1 MKVRTERHH
10 NLARHIIAIVCVTA
24 FALMITLQPTYAQH
38 WARPNVPVDLE
49 PPAGHDV
56 FLRGH
61 AIGTQNYMC
70 LPSGAGF
77 AWTLVG
83 PQATLFADNGRQ
95 SMTHFL
101 SINPIDNLPR
111 ATWQHSRDT
120 SSAWAKLSAASS
132 DPAFV
137 APGAIP
143 WFKLEVVG
151 TQDGPTGGDRLSE
164 TTFIQRINTV
174 GGMAPSTG
182 CAVSTDIG
190 KRTFVYYEADYIFY
204 KQQQ

>member
-1 MKVRTERHH
+1 M
-10 NLARHIIAIVCVTA
+10 IA
-24 FALMITLQPTYAQH
+24 LQPTYAQH
-38 WARPNVPVDLE
+38 WSQPNVPVDLE

-70 LPSGAGF
+70 LPSGTAF

-111 ATWQHSRDT
+111 AAWQHSRDT
-120 SSAWAKLSAASS
+120 SAAWAKLSAASS
-132 DPAFV
+132 D
-137 APGAIP
+137 
-143 WFKLEVVG
+143 
-151 TQDGPTGGDRLSE
+151 
-164 TTFIQRINTV
+164 
-174 GGMAPSTG
+174 
-182 CAVSTDIG
+182 
-190 KRTFVYYEADYIFY
+190 
-204 KQQQ
+204 